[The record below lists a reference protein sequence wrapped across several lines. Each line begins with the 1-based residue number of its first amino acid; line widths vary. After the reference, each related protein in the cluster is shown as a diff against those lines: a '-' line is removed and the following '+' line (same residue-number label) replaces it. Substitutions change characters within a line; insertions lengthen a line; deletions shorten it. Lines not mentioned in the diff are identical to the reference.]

1 MKELLWA
8 TVALLAL
15 LFLTLIT
22 LGLRSVPAN
31 KIRLGVSNV
40 FEDGLLFGVFA
51 IVFAPAYLTWM
62 GAQSVWFRINP
73 PSALP
78 VQGDDPVWSRKTN
91 RAVVED
97 AFLAVQRAKINRNP
111 NLAKRFIS
119 QDLYKRLRREC
130 SDADKPGEN
139 RVHGQVRI
147 KDIIFTDE
155 SLDRQHRL
163 CYFNVTVTGAI
174 SGAPNNDLNDTE
186 SSETEFE
193 AQLQFAR
200 ALPEVQDA
208 HWQLMSISGL

>member
-15 LFLTLIT
+15 LILTLIT

-31 KIRLGVSNV
+31 KIGLGVGNV

-51 IVFAPAYLTWM
+51 IAFAPFYLIWM
-62 GAQSVWFRINP
+62 GAQAVWFRVYP
-73 PSALP
+73 PTGSP
-78 VQGDDPVWSRKTN
+78 VEGDDPVWNRKTN

-97 AFLAVQRAKINRNP
+97 AFLAVQQAKIDRNP
-111 NLAKRFIS
+111 NLAKKFIS

-139 RVHGQVRI
+139 RVRRQVRI
-147 KDIIFTDE
+147 KNIIFTDE

-163 CYFNVTVTGAI
+163 CYFSVTVNGAI
-174 SGAPNNDLNDTE
+174 SGAPNDDHNET
-186 SSETEFE
+186 ETEFE

>member
-15 LFLTLIT
+15 LILTLIT

-31 KIRLGVSNV
+31 KIGLGVGNV
-40 FEDGLLFGVFA
+40 FEDGLLFGVFSIA
-51 IVFAPAYLTWM
+51 FAPFYLIWM
-62 GAQSVWFRINP
+62 GAQSVWFRVHP
-73 PSALP
+73 PTGLP
-78 VQGDDPVWSRKTN
+78 VESDDPVWSRKTN

-97 AFLAVQRAKINRNP
+97 AFLAVQQARVNHNP
-111 NLAKRFIS
+111 DLAKRFIG
-119 QDLYKRLRREC
+119 QDLYQHLRREC
-130 SDADKPGEN
+130 SDADKRGEN
-139 RVHGQVRI
+139 RVLRQVRI
-147 KDIIFTDE
+147 KDIIFSDE

-174 SGAPNNDLNDTE
+174 SSAPNDDHSE
-186 SSETEFE
+186 SETEFE

-208 HWQLMSISGL
+208 HWQLMSMSGL